1 MLEKNSTA
9 LDTMTMIERYKHTHR
24 WLLIPLTMV
33 ILGFLPSYWMRFEE
47 APWRQHLHGLT
58 ATLWFVLLVTQPY
71 LIAGGRTQSH
81 RLFGML
87 ALIVAGGVVISALGA
102 IPYNFVN
109 ERMPDEA
116 KYGLSF
122 VDIVLVP
129 GFAAAVIMA
138 IKNGRN
144 VDDHARWMISSV
156 FWAVSPALFR
166 LLMLPI
172 FLLTGLGPDLVAP
185 LALAAAGAANILI
198 LVILMWRDRRAHPA
212 FVTAA
217 LGSLVLFTPVFV
229 GNMQWWRNI
238 ADSLFTV

>member
-1 MLEKNSTA
+1 
-9 LDTMTMIERYKHTHR
+9 MTMIKRYRHTHL
-24 WLLIPLTMV
+24 WLLIPLSIV
-33 ILGFLPSYWMRFEE
+33 ILGFLPSYWMRFAE

-71 LIAGGRTQSH
+71 LIAQGRLQSH

-102 IPYNFVN
+102 IPYNLVN
-109 ERMPDEA
+109 ERLPDEA

-138 IKNGRN
+138 IKNAGN

-166 LLMLPI
+166 LLIVPF
-172 FLLTGLGPDLVAP
+172 FLLTDFGPDLAAP
-185 LALAAAGAANILI
+185 LALAAAGAANILLL
-198 LVILMWRDRRAHPA
+198 LVLMWRDERAHPA

-217 LGSLVLFTPVFV
+217 LGSLVLFSPALI
-229 GNMQWWRNI
+229 GKMQWWRHI
-238 ADSLFTV
+238 ADSLFVI